1 MSFFRSTKPVEKA
14 VAGFVLLY
22 LAIFT
27 AWFFSIGN
35 FEFVIY
41 IVTMLILIGLIGAT
55 LRVGEY
61 PAPMLWALALWGLLH
76 CAGGGVP
83 VGDTVLYAT
92 QVIPLIGNG
101 DTEMTLLKYDQLV
114 HALGFG
120 VTAWVLWHVLTRHY
134 PTTRHSWTAY
144 TFPALASMG
153 LGSVN
158 EIIEFS
164 AVVIVQDTG
173 VGGYVNTALDLCFNA
188 AGAVIA
194 VTVIGLAQRGQA
206 DRSETP

>member
-1 MSFFRSTKPVEKA
+1 MSYLATIKPAEKA
-14 VAGFVLLY
+14 VAGFVILY
-22 LAIFT
+22 LAGFS

-35 FEFVIY
+35 AEFAIY
-41 IVTMLILIGLIGAT
+41 IVTMLVLMALIGAT
-55 LRVGEY
+55 LRVAEY

-83 VGDTVLYAT
+83 VGDKVLYAV
-92 QVIPLIGNG
+92 QVLPLIGDG
-101 DTEMTLLKYDQLV
+101 TTEMTLLKYDQIV

-120 VTAWVLWHVLTRHY
+120 ITAWVLWHVLTRHY
-134 PTTRHSWTAY
+134 PETRGSWTAY
-144 TFPALASMG
+144 AFPALAAMG
-153 LGSVN
+153 LGAVN

-188 AGAVIA
+188 AGALIA
-194 VTVIGLAQRGQA
+194 VTLVARPRRG
-206 DRSETP
+206 RS

>member
-1 MSFFRSTKPVEKA
+1 MSFLNTIKPAENT
-14 VAGFVLLY
+14 VAGFVILY
-22 LAIFT
+22 LAVFT

-35 FEFVIY
+35 FEFIIY
-41 IVTMLILIGLIGAT
+41 IVTMLVLLALIGST

-61 PAPMLWALALWGLLH
+61 PAPMLWALAIWGLLH

-83 VGDTVLYAT
+83 VGAKVLYAT
-92 QVIPLIGNG
+92 QLIPIVGNG
-101 DTEMTLLKYDQLV
+101 DTEMTLLKYDQIV

-120 VTAWVLWHVLTRHY
+120 ITAWVLWHVLTRHY
-134 PTTRHSWTAY
+134 PDTRHTWTAY
-144 TFPALASMG
+144 AFPLLASTG
-153 LGSVN
+153 LGATN

-164 AVVIVQDTG
+164 AVVAVQDTG

-194 VTVIGLAQRGQA
+194 MLIVGWRERARG
-206 DRSETP
+206 

>member
-1 MSFFRSTKPVEKA
+1 MSILPRIKPSELA
-14 VAGFVLLY
+14 VGGFVIAY
-22 LAIFT
+22 LVVFS

-35 FEFVIY
+35 NEFIIY
-41 IVTMLILIGLIGAT
+41 VVTMLVLLGLIGST

-61 PAPMLWALALWGLLH
+61 PPAMLWSLALWGLLH

-83 VGDTVLYAT
+83 VNGSVLYAT
-92 QVIPLIGNG
+92 QVLPLIGDG
-101 DTEMTLLKYDQLV
+101 STEMTLLKYDQIL

-120 VTAWVLWHVLTRHY
+120 ITAWVLWHVLTRHY
-134 PTTRHSWTAY
+134 PETRQSWTAY

-153 LGSVN
+153 LGAVN

-173 VGGYVNTALDLCFNA
+173 VGGYVNTALDLVFNA
-188 AGAVIA
+188 TGAVIA
-194 VTVIGLAQRGQA
+194 MLIVGWGERTR
-206 DRSETP
+206 T

>member
-1 MSFFRSTKPVEKA
+1 MSFLTTIKPAEKA
-14 VAGFVLLY
+14 VAGFVIAY
-22 LAIFT
+22 LVAFS

-35 FEFVIY
+35 AEFAIY
-41 IVTMLILIGLIGAT
+41 IVTMLVLMTLIGAT

-83 VGDTVLYAT
+83 VGDQVLYAT
-92 QVIPLIGNG
+92 QVLPLIGDG
-101 DTEMTLLKYDQLV
+101 TTEMTLLKYDQIV

-120 VTAWVLWHVLTRHY
+120 ITAWVLWHVLTRHY
-134 PTTRHSWTAY
+134 PETRGSWTAY
-144 TFPALASMG
+144 AFPALAAMG
-153 LGSVN
+153 LGAVN

-173 VGGYVNTALDLCFNA
+173 VGGYINTALDLCFNGL
-188 AGAVIA
+188 GAVIA
-194 VTVIGLAQRGQA
+194 VLVIAATQRG
-206 DRSETP
+206 RR